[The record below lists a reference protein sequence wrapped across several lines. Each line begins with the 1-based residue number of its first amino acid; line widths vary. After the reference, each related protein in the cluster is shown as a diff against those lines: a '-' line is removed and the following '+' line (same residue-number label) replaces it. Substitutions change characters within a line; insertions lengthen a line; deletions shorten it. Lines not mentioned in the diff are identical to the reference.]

1 MSEIRDELNRNLQKQ
16 KTRVSM
22 TDDELGAATAAQVL
36 NTALLGYG
44 DDVAGAIDY
53 LDDVIRL
60 GKTDSRYAD
69 KVAYA
74 KRLRERLALNDPLR
88 STAASIA
95 GGAAAGAGIGGAL
108 GEAIVGPGMGATA
121 AGGSVMGGGGGAL
134 ESVGRRIRSVQPR
147 KKPKDYG
154 LYELPEK
161 KR

>member
-95 GGAAAGAGIGGAL
+95 
-108 GEAIVGPGMGATA
+108 
-121 AGGSVMGGGGGAL
+121 
-134 ESVGRRIRSVQPR
+134 R
-147 KKPKDYG
+147 
-154 LYELPEK
+154 
-161 KR
+161 